1 MKEKVMHFFTM
12 QDIVT
17 LTKLWIKENRWKEDP
32 DPAIEAYN
40 AGVADGADF
49 VLFLMERWGE

>member
-1 MKEKVMHFFTM
+1 MHFFTM